1 MGDHIFS
8 FIRPGHLTRPTVS
21 ELYTILYD
29 TIASNPAAVHGR
41 EGIYIGKNGQCNLY
55 DVAKAMGETMIE
67 LKATEPSSFT
77 KEVSEIFWSKPT
89 FSMYIRPAL
98 NMFPELLL
106 LQSKLSL

>member
-1 MGDHIFS
+1 MRKIVGW
-8 FIRPGHLTRPTVS
+8 LTFTVS

-77 KEVSEIFWSKPT
+77 KEGSDIFWK
-89 FSMYIRPAL
+89 
-98 NMFPELLL
+98 LLL